1 MNAYLLAKAY
11 QDGYDFARE
20 MPGDVPPPD
29 EEILYWFEDDTQED
43 DDEGAIVDSWREGYS
58 QGLDSRD

>member
-29 EEILYWFEDDTQED
+29 EEILYWFEDDTQEG